1 MSSNRPSSTHSATG
15 ATSTATPAT
24 APRTGQVDGASP
36 ATNVHAV
43 RWEQPRAFGGDYPRI
58 LVTPPGP
65 KSQPVID
72 QDAQYSSTSY
82 IKEYPLVVSHGQ
94 GPVIED
100 PDGNRYLDFMAG
112 IAVASTGYSHPHVVA
127 AVRAAAGAF
136 FHICGTDF
144 YYQSMA
150 SLCERLANLGL
161 GDSKKRV
168 FLTNSGTEAVEGA
181 IKLVRN
187 STGRKDLIAFQRAF
201 HGRTYG
207 AMSLT
212 SSKAKRRSTF
222 GPMVPGVHH
231 VPYPDPYRHESDI
244 HEVGAF
250 VLKRIHDLL
259 ARHVYP
265 KDIAAIFIEPMLG
278 EGGYVIPPK
287 SFIEGLRA
295 LCDEHGIL
303 LVFDEVQTGVGRTG
317 HMWAADYFGV
327 EPDVLL
333 TAKGLGSG
341 MPIGAIIARES
352 VMRWAQG
359 SHGSTFGGNPVSCAA
374 ALATL
379 DLIEGGLMQNAKVV
393 GDVMLEGLRRLQEK
407 HACIGDVRGT
417 GLYIGVEFVK
427 DRETKEPAA
436 ELVHDLGQLAFTKG
450 LLLLSCGES
459 VIRIAPPL
467 VIDANDVA
475 IGLRILDECITEL
488 TS

>member
-1 MSSNRPSSTHSATG
+1 MSNNHPTSPQPTSS
-15 ATSTATPAT
+15 ATSTAEPSTERSAHFAAAKTQAFSQPAVFGL
-24 APRTGQVDGASP
+24 P
-36 ATNVHAV
+36 
-43 RWEQPRAFGGDYPRI
+43 EKAFGGDYPRI

-72 QDAQYSSTSY
+72 QDARYSSTSY
-82 IKEYPLVVSHGQ
+82 IKEYPLVVAHGQ

-127 AVRAAAGAF
+127 AVREAAGKF

-150 SLCERLANLGL
+150 SLCDRLANVGL
-161 GDSKKRV
+161 SDTKKRV

-212 SSKAKRRSTF
+212 SSKAKQRSTF

-231 VPYPDPYRHESDI
+231 VPYPDPYRHETGSQ
-244 HEVGAF
+244 EVGAY

-278 EGGYVIPPK
+278 EGGYVIPPQ
-287 SFIEGLRA
+287 SFIEGLRS

-379 DLIEGGLMQNAKVV
+379 DLIEGGLMDNARIV
-393 GDVMLEGLRRLQEK
+393 GEVMLDGLRRLQQK
-407 HACIGDVRGT
+407 HACIGDVRGM

-427 DRETKEPAA
+427 DRETKEPAS
-436 ELVHDLGQLAFTKG
+436 ELVHNIGQLAFTKG

-467 VIDANDVA
+467 VIDAEDVE

-488 TS
+488 TA